1 MTHVPWL
8 PVLPD
13 KEVESPPVLPAV
25 RKKAILINSAGITFY
40 CQIKAPDMYLYLFMG
55 IYLLNHQKE
64 ALDGKF
70 EHELICS
77 RKMNISI
84 YSL

>member
-1 MTHVPWL
+1 
-8 PVLPD
+8 
-13 KEVESPPVLPAV
+13 
-25 RKKAILINSAGITFY
+25 
-40 CQIKAPDMYLYLFMG
+40 MYLYLFMG